1 MKILL
6 TILSVFFLS
15 NTTLAVNYSGG
26 EIWYEYAG
34 TAQHPHRYDVYALI
48 YVSSPGPAMCPT
60 DCPIDICITSSCFSP
75 LSIQANLLPFTLK
88 PGSDTL
94 YGSYSGSILT
104 PRTIECASYNSSNF
118 LVTETYR
125 FHTQVDLPGTCSDFF
140 FTHASSTRDSS
151 TNLASQDSL
160 YLTSFLNNTLA
171 PNSSPVFVSPASKN
185 FPAFTPTTVVQT
197 AIDPDGDSLYFD
209 FGTPLSGTACGV
221 NAPITYANGY
231 SAASPITSLNGITKN
246 HSKGIFEFTPSQVE
260 IDAVNISVKEFRF
273 DASTNSWTHIGTI
286 NRDLQVAIV
295 PSSYKTIQGIW
306 KGWFS
311 YRINNLDCGDTNIV
325 VQLDEYILASSI
337 ATDGS
342 DFRLTDSIGNV
353 LSISNISF
361 PNHLTEITNLTIH
374 LDQPIS
380 KNDLYQLTVQKG
392 SDQNTLVTACSQSVA
407 VGDSIILL
415 TEDCDT
421 TVSMQEIQPAT
432 FSIYP
437 NPAHEFLHISYP
449 ENAGEVYCEIMD
461 FSGKAM
467 EKQKINFPANRLN
480 IQHLPQG
487 VYFLKITSQRSSQ
500 VVRFEKCFK

>member
-26 EIWYEYAG
+26 QIWYEYAG

-75 LSIQANLLPFTLK
+75 LSIQANLLPFTLN

-104 PRTIECASYNSSNF
+104 PRAIECASYNSFNF

-160 YLTSFLNNTLA
+160 YLTSFLNNTIA

-185 FPAFTPTTVVQT
+185 FPAFTPATLVQS

-209 FGTPLSGTACGV
+209 FGTPFSGTACGV

-231 SAASPITSLNGITKN
+231 SAASPITSLSGITKN

-273 DASTNSWTHIGTI
+273 DAPTNSWTHIGTI
-286 NRDLQVAIV
+286 NRDLQVSIV
-295 PSSYKTIQGIW
+295 DSSYKSMQAIW

-311 YRINNLDCGDTNIV
+311 YPIHALSCEDTTSIIY
-325 VQLDEYILASSI
+325 LEEYILASSI

-342 DFRLTDSIGNV
+342 DFSLVDSSGKVI
-353 LSISNISF
+353 NISKVSY
-361 PNHLTEITNLTIH
+361 PDSLVEVKMLTVHLG
-374 LDQPIS
+374 QPVG
-380 KNDLYQLTVQKG
+380 KNNFYQLTVQKG
-392 SDQNTLVTACSQSVA
+392 SDQNTMVTACSQSIPI
-407 VGDSIILL
+407 GDSIILY
-415 TEDCDT
+415 TGDCDT
-421 TVSMQEIQPAT
+421 TVSLQEIRPT
-432 FSIYP
+432 SFSIYP
-437 NPAHEFLHISYP
+437 NPADEFLHISHS

-461 FSGKAM
+461 FSGKSV
-467 EKQKINFPANRLN
+467 EKQKIKFPANRLN

-487 VYFLKITSQRSSQ
+487 VYLLKITSQQSSQ
-500 VVRFEKCFK
+500 VIRFEKCFK